1 MATIVCVEELNDSD
15 ECGYLVRL
23 NDGEVI
29 KLWINMVRD
38 CCEHP
43 GYFMSEDDFN
53 DFIGAEV
60 LSVERVNTALK
71 VSQVEQFWCVTKE
84 GKLDLD
90 GGDIMFVNI
99 NTNRGTLQFVAYNE
113 HNGYYSHM
121 AGVVSRYLEESIY
134 L

>member
-1 MATIVCVEELNDSD
+1 MATIVCVEELNDS
-15 ECGYLVRL
+15 EGGYLVRL

-38 CCEHP
+38 CCERP
-43 GYFMSEDDFN
+43 GYFMSEDNFN

-60 LSVERVNTALK
+60 LSVERVDTALK
-71 VSQVEQFWCVTKE
+71 VSQVERFMYK
-84 GKLDLD
+84 GKLNLD
-90 GGDIMFVNI
+90 EGGIMFVNI
-99 NTNRGTLQFVAYNE
+99 NTNRGTLQFVAYNQ
-113 HNGYYSHM
+113 HNGYYSHS